1 MVERRACHWGAFE
14 LDVEEII
21 GRIARSNKKSRRYFN
36 TRRLEVEVWIGE
48 LSKNEINNQP
58 RRLVLIQLPRR
69 NF

>member
-1 MVERRACHWGAFE
+1 MVERRTWGAFE

-21 GRIARSNKKSRRYFN
+21 GCIARSSKISHRYFN
-36 TRRLEVEVWIGE
+36 TRRLEVDVWIGE

-58 RRLVLIQLPRR
+58 KRLVLIQLPRR